1 MKKTRGSLTL
11 VFILMILKVASARI
25 YFLHYGICIKTLCS
39 KLNMTI
45 VITHLVITIP
55 KNSLMKLTTLFKL
68 KIKAY
73 ERKLKLKVMSPRAF
87 V

>member
-1 MKKTRGSLTL
+1 
-11 VFILMILKVASARI
+11 
-25 YFLHYGICIKTLCS
+25 
-39 KLNMTI
+39 MTI

-73 ERKLKLKVMSPRAF
+73 ERKLKLKIISPRAF